1 MDRFISDRISDRT
14 AYISS
19 KEETSHI
26 IRTLRMKEGDML
38 EVTDGKGRSF
48 AGEIANI
55 SKEEIEIRLLKELES
70 NEPSV
75 DITVYQGIPKAQ
87 KMDLIIQKLTE
98 VGACAIVPVKFERCV
113 RVLDEKEDK
122 QIRRWTKIAEEA
134 VKQSKRSK
142 IPRISNVMGILD
154 LEKEIVEKD
163 LAILCYESEQ
173 RLLLK
178 DLLQSLPNK
187 DRIRKVGII
196 IGPEGGITENEQAQL
211 VGFGAKSAL
220 IGKTILRTETA
231 SIVAAGILTY
241 ELG

>member
-1 MDRFISDRISDRT
+1 MDRFISDRISDWT

-19 KEETSHI
+19 KEEVSHI

-173 RLLLK
+173 GLLLK

-196 IGPEGGITENEQAQL
+196 IGPEGGITDKEQAQL
-211 VGFGAKSAL
+211 VGFGVKSAL